1 MFCPDLAHQCP
12 CITRLL
18 LDKIK
23 TMYNK
28 YLLLFILFA
37 ASLTSSCVSQKKYK
51 QSQSANRQLNTRYGT
66 LDADNRKCQADLS
79 ACNSRVNSLQEQLAS
94 EQADNKAL
102 QSALDKCLTSFNQGN
117 VNISKLLDEINSANK
132 YIKQLVDAKRKS
144 DSLNLVL
151 VSNLTR
157 SLDRDELQDMDVKV
171 LKGVVY
177 ISLSENMLYKSG
189 SYQISEKANAIL
201 NKIAKIIT
209 DYNDYDVLVEGNT
222 DTVPINRPN
231 IRNNWDLSVLRA
243 SSVVQALQN
252 EHGVDPKRMT
262 AGGRGEY
269 NPIAENTTDDGRY
282 RNRRT
287 QIIITPRLNQF
298 VDLMESAPKTGNN

>member
-1 MFCPDLAHQCP
+1 MF
-12 CITRLL
+12 
-18 LDKIK
+18 
-23 TMYNK
+23 NK
-28 YLLLFILFA
+28 YLLPIILFA
-37 ASLTSSCVSQKKYK
+37 ALLTSACVSQKKYK
-51 QSQSANRQLNTRYGT
+51 QAQSANRQLNTRYGT

-79 ACNSRVNSLQEQLAS
+79 ACNSRVTGLEDQLAS
-94 EQADNKAL
+94 ERADNKAL
-102 QSALDKCLTSFNQGN
+102 QSALDKCLTSFNQGS

-132 YIKQLVDAKRKS
+132 YIKQLVDAKHKS

-189 SYQISEKANAIL
+189 SYQISDKANAIL
-201 NKIAKIIT
+201 NKIAKIIA
-209 DYNDYDVLVEGNT
+209 DYNDYDVLIEGNT

-252 EHGVDPKRMT
+252 EHGVDPKRLT

-269 NPIAENTTDDGRY
+269 NPIAENTTDEGRY
-282 RNRRT
+282 KNRRT